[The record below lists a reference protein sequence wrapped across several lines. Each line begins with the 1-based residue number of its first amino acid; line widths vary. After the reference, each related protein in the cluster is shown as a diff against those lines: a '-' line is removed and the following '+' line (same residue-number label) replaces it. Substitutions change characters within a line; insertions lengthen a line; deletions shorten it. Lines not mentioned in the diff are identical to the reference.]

1 MDMEFLLFFNPQ
13 RVYVPHFVHTHNHS
27 SNFYPGNSGLAGMLY
42 MNFYGGVKY
51 LNKVTLATN

>member
-1 MDMEFLLFFNPQ
+1 MEFLLFFNPQ